1 VAYSIQFKPAALRS
15 LTRLGKDTQTR
26 LARKIDALSRNP
38 LPFGVEKL
46 KGIADLYRVRVG
58 DYRILYQIQD
68 ADAVLL
74 ILIIQIGYRREFY
87 R

>member
-1 VAYSIQFKPAALRS
+1 VAYSIQFKPAAFRS
-15 LTRLGKDTQTR
+15 LARLEKDTQTR

-38 LPFGVEKL
+38 RPLGAEKL

-68 ADAVLL
+68 AVLL
-74 ILIIQIGYRREFY
+74 ILIIQIGHRREIY